1 MYCTLLY
8 STLYY
13 ILLLLHYIVVHII
26 ILHHTVISYTV
37 VYYIVYSYHNIL
49 YSTTTPLHNYITNYS
64 KCYYYIVSSRVHTF
78 LFRRT
83 SHHMQEDSPLGTISR
98 YPRRGGSWSFLWV
111 SRFYVVIIDRFTREV
126 SSIGGFLLGFIVE
139 ESGFYWVL

>member
-26 ILHHTVISYTV
+26 ILHHTLITYTV
-37 VYYIVYSYHNIL
+37 YTI
-49 YSTTTPLHNYITNYS
+49 YSTTTPLHDYITNNS
-64 KCYYYIVSSRVHTF
+64 KCYYYIVSSGVHTF

-83 SHHMQEDSPLGTISR
+83 SHHLQEDTSLGTISR
-98 YPRRGGSWSFLWV
+98 YPRRGGSWSVLGV
-111 SRFYVVIIDRFTREV
+111 SRFYVVVIDRFTREV
-126 SSIGGFLLGFIVE
+126 SSSDGGF
-139 ESGFYWVL
+139 Y